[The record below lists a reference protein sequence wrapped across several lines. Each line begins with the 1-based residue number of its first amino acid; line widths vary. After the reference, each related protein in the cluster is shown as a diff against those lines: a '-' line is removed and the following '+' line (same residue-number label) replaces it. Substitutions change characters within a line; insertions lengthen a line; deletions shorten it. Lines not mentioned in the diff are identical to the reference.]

1 MWRTKVLLGLAKVL
15 CINYAVTEWVVTG
28 STIAVD
34 CTDTAV
40 GHTWPDPLFLFEWRV
55 ILSHKAEE
63 IS

>member
-40 GHTWPDPLFLFEWRV
+40 WPHLARPVVPFRVAGHPV
-55 ILSHKAEE
+55 S
-63 IS
+63 